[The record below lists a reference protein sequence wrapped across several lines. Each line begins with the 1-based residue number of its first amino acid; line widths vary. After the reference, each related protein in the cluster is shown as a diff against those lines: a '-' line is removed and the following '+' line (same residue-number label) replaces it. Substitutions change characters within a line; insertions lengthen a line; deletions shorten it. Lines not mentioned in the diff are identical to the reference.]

1 MAESQTRT
9 QADDEGVVKIE
20 LKHMPFYG
28 GCLVLFLQFTNP
40 NFLNDIVNTY
50 ATNVVYVV
58 LIVAGFAYLQGLQ
71 YFHALFNTQKNDIPH
86 ESALPQGTQ
95 MMEFFDGHIRVVLL
109 VQKTMVIR
117 EVHRQILLLGDGLAQ
132 EEEEEEPP
140 ARRRTSGGGGR
151 GTRGGRGTA
160 RQNTHNQVDAQLV
173 MRLVVSSVEPDKQ
186 HWSYWLSNFGY
197 ETRKIEK
204 VKYDQKCTL

>member
-1 MAESQTRT
+1 MAESQRRA
-9 QADDEGVVKIE
+9 QEHDECVVKIE

-58 LIVAGFAYLQGLQ
+58 LIAVGFAYVQGLQ

-86 ESALPQGTQ
+86 ESTLPQGTQ

-117 EVHRQILLLGDGLAQ
+117 EVHREILLLRDGLRQ
-132 EEEEEEPP
+132 EEEGPP
-140 ARRRTSGGGGR
+140 ARRRTSGG
-151 GTRGGRGTA
+151 GGRGTA

-173 MRLVVSSVEPDKQ
+173 IRLVVSSVEPDKQ

-197 ETRKIEK
+197 ETRKIEI

>member
-1 MAESQTRT
+1 
-9 QADDEGVVKIE
+9 
-20 LKHMPFYG
+20 
-28 GCLVLFLQFTNP
+28 
-40 NFLNDIVNTY
+40 
-50 ATNVVYVV
+50 
-58 LIVAGFAYLQGLQ
+58 
-71 YFHALFNTQKNDIPH
+71 
-86 ESALPQGTQ
+86 

-109 VQKTMVIR
+109 VQKSMVIR
-117 EVHRQILLLGDGLAQ
+117 EVHRQILLLGNGLTQ
-132 EEEEEEPP
+132 EEEEEELP

>member
-1 MAESQTRT
+1 MIWGRENQETRLVCT
-9 QADDEGVVKIE
+9 Q
-20 LKHMPFYG
+20 
-28 GCLVLFLQFTNP
+28 
-40 NFLNDIVNTY
+40 
-50 ATNVVYVV
+50 
-58 LIVAGFAYLQGLQ
+58 
-71 YFHALFNTQKNDIPH
+71 H
-86 ESALPQGTQ
+86 E
-95 MMEFFDGHIRVVLL
+95 
-109 VQKTMVIR
+109 
-117 EVHRQILLLGDGLAQ
+117 LAQ
-132 EEEEEEPP
+132 HTAKREEELP